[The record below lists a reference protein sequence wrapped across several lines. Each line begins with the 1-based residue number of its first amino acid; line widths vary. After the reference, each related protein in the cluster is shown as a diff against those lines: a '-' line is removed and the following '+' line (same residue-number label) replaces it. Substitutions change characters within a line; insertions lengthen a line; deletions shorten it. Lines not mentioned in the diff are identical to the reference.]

1 MKNNSKTLSRL
12 EMSKLL
18 RNEMVFVLGGYG
30 GAGGRTDNNYDE
42 GKNKA
47 SNPNR

>member
-30 GAGGRTDNNYDE
+30 GAGRPDNNYDE
-42 GKNKA
+42 GKSKGGQQ
-47 SNPNR
+47 R